1 MINSKETT
9 RYVLIISVLMLCFS
23 GCRNLEKYK
32 ESADEEV
39 YTILDQKW
47 KDDFG
52 YKANYKVTD
61 GEPNALKA
69 SEMVPSSEIL
79 SLAEA
84 VGIATQFNRN
94 YQSQKESL
102 FRSALALTET
112 RDQYAFQLLGTVDA
126 SYTYDNFDEAYD
138 NAEEKSEAE
147 MTTSASLSRQ
157 FLLGDMM
164 LISANLT
171 TDWFRYLS
179 GDPQTSLASVLSA
192 TLSAPLWGSG
202 AAKVARE
209 ELTQAERDVLYSI
222 RSFNRYR
229 QEFVVSTISQYYA
242 VLEQKASVEI
252 QKASYGRQIDSTNQL
267 RMEVEVGKRPAYD
280 LGEAQQSLLSA
291 EQNVVTRTQEYER
304 ALDVFKITLAL
315 PTDAEIQLD
324 PNELKL
330 LDTIGI
336 SQPNYSVDRAI
347 QMALAQRLDLANVH
361 DSLDDAERRLI
372 LVAEGLGP
380 QVEFVASAD
389 VRSYDSGSLPD
400 TQNVMRLRFHEGT
413 YVMGIEADW
422 PFNQKSER
430 NDYRQALINVQ
441 QQQRNYDEQID
452 RIKLQVRD
460 SYRNLIQTAESYR
473 IQKIGMELALKRVEV
488 EKLSLQYG
496 RGTVRLLLDSED
508 ALVQAQDD
516 VVGALVDHMN
526 AKLSFFRDVGVLR
539 VKPDGMWEQEEI

>member
-1 MINSKETT
+1 M
-9 RYVLIISVLMLCFS
+9 
-23 GCRNLEKYK
+23 
-32 ESADEEV
+32 
-39 YTILDQKW
+39 
-47 KDDFG
+47 
-52 YKANYKVTD
+52 
-61 GEPNALKA
+61 
-69 SEMVPSSEIL
+69 
-79 SLAEA
+79 
-84 VGIATQFNRN
+84 
-94 YQSQKESL
+94 
-102 FRSALALTET
+102 
-112 RDQYAFQLLGTVDA
+112 
-126 SYTYDNFDEAYD
+126 
-138 NAEEKSEAE
+138 
-147 MTTSASLSRQ
+147 
-157 FLLGDMM
+157 
-164 LISANLT
+164 
-171 TDWFRYLS
+171 
-179 GDPQTSLASVLSA
+179 
-192 TLSAPLWGSG
+192 
-202 AAKVARE
+202 
-209 ELTQAERDVLYSI
+209 
-222 RSFNRYR
+222 
-229 QEFVVSTISQYYA
+229 
-242 VLEQKASVEI
+242 
-252 QKASYGRQIDSTNQL
+252 
-267 RMEVEVGKRPAYD
+267 
-280 LGEAQQSLLSA
+280 
-291 EQNVVTRTQEYER
+291 
-304 ALDVFKITLAL
+304 
-315 PTDAEIQLD
+315 
-324 PNELKL
+324 KL